1 MAERIPA
8 SEKEKVI
15 SEQNRT
21 TVIFSNLKEDV
32 DNPIEI
38 VWDSLDQALYLM
50 ERRTKT
56 THRIYPSLVP
66 GAPTVAAQ
74 ISNLKEGYKPTE
86 LPEGNE
92 IKVSIYDLDTLYVE
106 FTNKVYLKSF
116 GGSLLS
122 DLLSDSADIS
132 NDITTI
138 DGPATTRG
146 VSNVYLSAIPQ
157 GNIRSGRLTSQGS
170 GYVSTTTL
178 EINSSIGAG
187 NGAQLNITA
196 TPTVVTGGSIVR
208 SGDGLDNFTNPFT
221 GSVYGDTIGTGL
233 LLELTHD
240 GGILTSATI
249 LSGGSNYQVGE
260 VLTIDRGNANST
272 FAIESVD
279 GGSVISAELVSGGQ
293 GFSLGE
299 VIDLEG
305 GTGAQFTVSEVMLVG
320 PEIGYDVSVGS
331 AFAEEVKAD
340 SVYFTLD
347 ETLDYS
353 TTYLVTL
360 EDVYN
365 LAYESTTHEELI
377 TTIDAPAACA
387 PIESITFEAY
397 GSGEQTLYTKTEQE
411 WVKSHSDT
419 DFIYYYGGLT
429 WEEFS
434 EKFGDLL
441 TVPDSVTPPDTVYVY
456 YKDGSFLLEDASW
469 VVGIIGSETGYE
481 PTKSDVLDLIY
492 NKRLNSQ
499 RAQSV
504 NKTITSGFEWVLYS
518 IDIIGEGYQ
527 LTPAGSST
535 YECGVSDWG
544 GNWGD
549 SIQQFKLNRTLISE
563 N

>member
-86 LPEGNE
+86 LPKGNE

-122 DLLSDSADIS
+122 DLLSDSASTGTSTDIS

-170 GYVSTTTL
+170 GYVSTTL
-178 EINSSIGAG
+178 RINSSIGAG
-187 NGAQLNITA
+187 NGAQLSIT
-196 TPTVVTGGSIVR
+196 T
-208 SGDGLDNFTNPFT
+208 D
-221 GSVYGDTIGTGL
+221 
-233 LLELTHD
+233 
-240 GGILTSATI
+240 
-249 LSGGSNYQVGE
+249 
-260 VLTIDRGNANST
+260 
-272 FAIESVD
+272 D

-320 PEIGYDVSVGS
+320 PEIGYDVGVMR

-340 SVYFTLD
+340 SVYFALD
-347 ETLDYS
+347 TTLDYS

-397 GSGEQTLYTKTEQE
+397 GSGEQTLYPKTEQE
-411 WVKSHSDT
+411 WVKSNSDT

-469 VVGIIGSETGYE
+469 IVGIIGSETGYE

-535 YECGVSDWG
+535 YECGVSEWG

-549 SIQQFKLNRTLISE
+549 SIQQFKINRTLISE

>member
-1 MAERIPA
+1 MADKIPA
-8 SEKEKVI
+8 SEKEKII

-56 THRIYPSLVP
+56 THRIYPSLIP

-74 ISNLKEGYKPTE
+74 ISNLKEGHKPTE
-86 LPEGNE
+86 LPKGNE

-122 DLLSDSADIS
+122 DLLSDSASTGTSTDIS

-138 DGPATTRG
+138 DESIG

-157 GNIRSGRLTSQGS
+157 GNIRSGSLTSQGS
-170 GYVSTTTL
+170 GYVSTTL
-178 EINSSIGAG
+178 RINSTNGS
-187 NGAQLNITA
+187 GAQLNIT
-196 TPTVVTGGSIVR
+196 T
-208 SGDGLDNFTNPFT
+208 D
-221 GSVYGDTIGTGL
+221 
-233 LLELTHD
+233 
-240 GGILTSATI
+240 
-249 LSGGSNYQVGE
+249 
-260 VLTIDRGNANST
+260 
-272 FAIESVD
+272 D

-293 GFSLGE
+293 GFSKGE

-320 PEIGYDVSVGS
+320 PEIGYDVSVGR

-340 SVYFTLD
+340 SVYFALD
-347 ETLDYS
+347 TTLDYS

-377 TTIDAPAACA
+377 TTIDAPAPCA
-387 PIESITFEAY
+387 PITSITFEAY
-397 GSGEQTLYTKTEQE
+397 GSGEQTLYPKTEEQ
-411 WVKSHSDT
+411 WVESHSDT

-469 VVGIIGSETGYE
+469 IVGIIGSETGYE

>member
-1 MAERIPA
+1 MADKIPA
-8 SEKEKVI
+8 SEKEKII

-38 VWDSLDQALYLM
+38 VWDRLDQALYLK
-50 ERRTKT
+50 ELSTKT

-86 LPEGNE
+86 LPKGNE

-122 DLLSDSADIS
+122 DLLSDSASTGTSTDIS

-138 DGPATTRG
+138 DESIG

-170 GYVSTTTL
+170 GYVSTTL
-178 EINSSIGAG
+178 RINSSIGAG
-187 NGAQLNITA
+187 NGAQLSIT
-196 TPTVVTGGSIVR
+196 T
-208 SGDGLDNFTNPFT
+208 D
-221 GSVYGDTIGTGL
+221 
-233 LLELTHD
+233 
-240 GGILTSATI
+240 
-249 LSGGSNYQVGE
+249 
-260 VLTIDRGNANST
+260 
-272 FAIESVD
+272 D

-320 PEIGYDVSVGS
+320 PEIAYDVSVGS

-397 GSGEQTLYTKTEQE
+397 GSGEQTLYPKTEEQ

-419 DFIYYYGGLT
+419 DFIYYGGLT

-441 TVPDSVTPPDTVYVY
+441 TVPDSVTPPDTVYAY
-456 YKDGSFLLEDASW
+456 YKDGAFLLEDASW
-469 VVGIIGSETGYE
+469 IVGIIGSETGYE

-504 NKTITSGFEWVLYS
+504 SKTITSGFEWVLYS